1 MPDESVIDFETKK
14 IVPRP
19 YFPPMPVGCAIRWPE
34 GKKEYLA
41 WGHPTKNNCDIYTA
55 RQKIAEAW
63 EMNPTFHNG
72 PFDIDVGM
80 CSFGLPFPK
89 KWHDTMFL
97 AFLDNPYADSLGLK
111 ELCAERFD
119 MDRNEQDAVRQWL
132 IDHKIVKAKSTK
144 WGEHIAEAPG
154 DLVGTYAKGD
164 VKRTHMLKEEL
175 IPIVKERGMWPAYQ
189 REIAVAP
196 ITMEMERSGIRVH
209 RKRLREALRVFERMD
224 KDVMR
229 RIAKKLR
236 IESKDMMTG
245 EEQSKK
251 EKDGKFNLNSGKQ
264 LADALQRAGKLD
276 SIVRTPSGQVSTKIS
291 VLQTCCNDKELL
303 NLLAVH
309 SVTTK
314 YMGTFMRPWL
324 EQAEASHGRILP
336 HFNQTRGGSNDG
348 DSGGARSGRYSS
360 SDPNMQQVASNP
372 EESGN
377 KEVLMLMQKWLRD
390 DYGYDFRGLRDYII
404 PDDGMILIAVDYNQQ
419 ELRILAHFEKDVLMR
434 AYLENPLL
442 DIHLYVQGLIKD
454 AIGIEYPRKH
464 VKVTVFGIVY
474 GMGLDKLAAR
484 LEIDRQT
491 AGQLRNA
498 VYKAIPGIPEL
509 QKHLRKL
516 ANTDKPLV
524 TWGGRQ
530 YFCEEPRFDYK
541 SRQWMSFEHKMLN
554 YQIQPSAADCTKA
567 GMLNVYH
574 NLPKVRIAIQVH
586 DELVCMA
593 PSRKYGPLIE
603 KEMGNLKFNVPMI
616 AEAKYSD
623 FSWARTQKAA

>member
-1 MPDESVIDFETKK
+1 MKP
-14 IVPRP
+14 
-19 YFPPMPVGCAIRWPE
+19 A
-34 GKKEYLA
+34 
-41 WGHPTKNNCDIYTA
+41 
-55 RQKIAEAW
+55 
-63 EMNPTFHNG
+63 FHNG
-72 PFDIDVGM
+72 SFDIDVGM
-80 CSFGLPFPK
+80 CSFGLPVPAKFD
-89 KWHDTMFL
+89 DTMIM
-97 AFLDNPYADSLGLK
+97 AFLDNPYAESLELK
-111 ELCAERFD
+111 DLCSERFD
-119 MDRNEQDAVRQWL
+119 MRAEERDAIREWL
-132 IDHKIVKAKSTK
+132 VKARIIKPNAKKSAT
-144 WGEHIAEAPG
+144 GENLWKAPG

-164 VKRTHMLKEEL
+164 VKRTHMLREEL
-175 IPIVKERGMWPAYQ
+175 IPSIRDRGMWDAYK
-189 REIAVAP
+189 REIAVVP

-209 RKRLREALRVFERMD
+209 RKRLREALRVFEQMD
-224 KDVMR
+224 KDVKK
-229 RIAKKLR
+229 RIARKLR
-236 IESKDMMTG
+236 IDSKNLLDGT
-245 EEQSKK
+245 EQTEK
-251 EKDGKFNLNSGKQ
+251 EKKSKFNLNSGKQ
-264 LADALQRAGKLD
+264 LADALVKAGKLD

-291 VLQTCCNDKELL
+291 ILQTCCNDKELL

-309 SVTTK
+309 SVAEK

-324 EQAEASHGRILP
+324 AQAEASHGRILP

-348 DSGGARSGRYSS
+348 ESGGARSGRYSS

-377 KEVLMLMQKWLRD
+377 KDVLMLMQKWLRE

-404 PDDGMILIAVDYNQQ
+404 PDDGQVLIACDYNQQ

-434 AYLENPLL
+434 AYLDNPML
-442 DIHLYVQGLIKD
+442 DIHTFVQGLIKD
-454 AIGIEYPRKH
+454 AIGIEFPRKH

-474 GMGLDKLAAR
+474 GMGLEKLAAR
-484 LEIDRQT
+484 LDIDKET
-491 AGQLRNA
+491 AKNLRDA
-498 VYKAIPGIPEL
+498 VYKAIPGIKDL
-509 QKHLRKL
+509 QNYLRQL
-516 ANTDKPLV
+516 ANRDEPLI

-593 PSRKYGPLIE
+593 PSRKYGPMIA
-603 KEMGNLKFNVPMI
+603 KEMGNVNFNVPMI

-623 FSWARTQKAA
+623 FSWARAEKEAV